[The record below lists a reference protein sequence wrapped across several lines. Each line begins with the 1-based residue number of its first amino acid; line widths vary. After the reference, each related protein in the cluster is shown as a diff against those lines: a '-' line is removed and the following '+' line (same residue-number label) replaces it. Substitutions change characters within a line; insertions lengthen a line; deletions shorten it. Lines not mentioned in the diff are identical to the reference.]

1 MSNSLLLHVGAPKT
15 ATTLVQWQFSGS
27 DVLAANGVHYPEAG
41 RDPDRIAHHVLG
53 RMLMDCRAA
62 EAAAMLQEEIN
73 PSGLTLV
80 SSESMTNCIADPRR
94 LPSFQAFLGATATSV
109 ESLRL
114 LMFLREAS
122 DFFESMYLHAIKAT
136 GLKASFDDYLLEREG
151 WYGRLFANLATLAS
165 DCPRMAPDIRA
176 FVPHAYAADWSDVLG
191 FDPQLDASQRVNPRL
206 SLKAHPMAL
215 LRQMFEGERVLSTAA
230 ASRTRDGAPVRVAGV
245 VLVRQRPGNGKAI
258 FVTLEDETGIA
269 NVVLWTREFT
279 AFRREVMGSR
289 LMLVEGRIQRS
300 PEGVVHVMGQRVI
313 DRTADLDRLRRQPAA
328 ATDGGTRP
336 PPLAPAIRHRHPR
349 DARILPRSRDFP

>member
-136 GLKASFDDYLLEREG
+136 GLKASFDDYLREREG

-165 DCPRMAPDIRA
+165 GCPRMAPDIRA

-206 SLKAHPMAL
+206 SLKTQSL
-215 LRQMFEGERVLSTAA
+215 LKEYDAFCANTGLQMERLDAIDAFSAADSPFEDDLHDFSPYRPGAAEGIRQRVLDDARRHDRTEYVAAFGDAPARSAPVYAQIDYARLDQRDLDAAEAFLRAAQQDSDRAGMAPGRERARAA
-230 ASRTRDGAPVRVAGV
+230 A
-245 VLVRQRPGNGKAI
+245 LQR
-258 FVTLEDETGIA
+258 
-269 NVVLWTREFT
+269 
-279 AFRREVMGSR
+279 
-289 LMLVEGRIQRS
+289 
-300 PEGVVHVMGQRVI
+300 
-313 DRTADLDRLRRQPAA
+313 
-328 ATDGGTRP
+328 
-336 PPLAPAIRHRHPR
+336 
-349 DARILPRSRDFP
+349 